1 MLKKIILLLS
11 LSLWI
16 FCVNF
21 SYGDALDDVLWN
33 SSKAWQY
40 QIVNK
45 KELHVQYKIKKITK
59 LMLKLSII
67 IWVAVILFGGIR
79 FMMSMWDD
87 SKAKKVRDNL
97 IISIIWFIIAFW
109 AWVILQLI
117 LSVWTTL
124 YQSWTTNIK
133 IK

>member
-16 FCVNF
+16 FFVNF

-33 SSKAWQY
+33 SSEAWQY
-40 QIVNK
+40 QIVTANK
-45 KELHVQYKIKKITK
+45 NNLQVSKKVHNTAKLLLNIT
-59 LMLKLSII
+59 II
-67 IWVAVILFGGIR
+67 IWVAVVLFGGIR

-117 LSVWTTL
+117 LSVWTTIVKW
-124 YQSWTTNIK
+124 S
-133 IK
+133 